1 MESPY
6 KDDRAS
12 VVDVGIIG
20 AGFSGCSALYK
31 LRLQGLTAK
40 VLEAGSDFGGVWH
53 FNRYPGARVDSD
65 TPSYQLNIAK
75 VWESF
80 NFTERYPS
88 HEELRKYFTHMD
100 DILDLRKDTVFNA
113 RVKEVR
119 YDVRARTWS
128 LSTTKG
134 LRLTCRFVVFGTG
147 SLTKPY
153 VPAFARLDEFAG
165 QVIHPRHW
173 PDGLD
178 VRGKRI
184 GIIGQGATG
193 LQIVQE
199 LAKQDCKLSV
209 FVRSPCIAV
218 PMRQRSLSFE
228 ETEQMKNL
236 YEGIFFKAKYGSASA
251 LPYNQS
257 YGKFGEATELE
268 QQARYERLWA
278 RGGLGLTFSN
288 YVDIMK
294 DEAANSSLYNFWV
307 HKVRSRM
314 SNGEKMDI
322 VAPLRQSE
330 HFGCRRVNLEEDY
343 YEMLDRPN
351 VEVVDLKARPIR
363 EFHQDGILVGRHLPA
378 QLIPLDVVV
387 FATGYDSFTGS
398 LFDMNIYDK
407 HGVRLQKRWGAGI
420 STYLG
425 MVADGLP
432 NAFFLYGPQAPTSQA
447 NAPPF
452 IELQVDWIA
461 AVLRKLR
468 AEGLKS
474 FEVSADACRMWKGQ
488 VKSEF
493 EKSLMK
499 ESRAWWTGANIPGK
513 TQEPMIYFGGVKQWT
528 QECRQ
533 ALADWSRFSVEGV

>member
-6 KDDRAS
+6 TDDGAL
-12 VVDVGIIG
+12 VADVGIIG
-20 AGFSGCSALYK
+20 AGFSGCSALHK
-31 LRLQGLTAK
+31 LRLLGFTAK
-40 VLEAGSDFGGVWH
+40 ILEAGSDFGGVWH

-88 HEELRKYFTHMD
+88 HKELKKYFAHVD
-100 DILDLRKDTVFNA
+100 DTLDLRKDTVFNA

-128 LSTTKG
+128 LSTTNG

-153 VPAFARLDEFAG
+153 VPAFPKMDEFAG

-178 VRGKRI
+178 VRDKRI

-199 LAKQDCKLSV
+199 LAKQDCELSV
-209 FVRSPCIAV
+209 FVRNPCIAV
-218 PMRQRSLSFE
+218 PIRQRSLSFE

-257 YGKFGEATELE
+257 CGKFEEATELE

-278 RGGLGLTFSN
+278 RGGLALTWSN

-307 HKVRSRM
+307 QKVRSRM
-314 SNGEKMDI
+314 SNREKMDI

-330 HFGCRRVNLEEDY
+330 HFRCRRVNLEEDY
-343 YEMLDRPN
+343 Y
-351 VEVVDLKARPIR
+351 
-363 EFHQDGILVGRHLPA
+363 
-378 QLIPLDVVV
+378 
-387 FATGYDSFTGS
+387 
-398 LFDMNIYDK
+398 MNIYDK
-407 HGVRLQKRWGAGI
+407 HG
-420 STYLG
+420 
-425 MVADGLP
+425 
-432 NAFFLYGPQAPTSQA
+432 
-447 NAPPF
+447 
-452 IELQVDWIA
+452 LQVDWIA

-474 FEVSADACRMWKGQ
+474 FEVS
-488 VKSEF
+488 SEF

-533 ALADWSRFSVEGV
+533 ALTDWSRFSVEGV